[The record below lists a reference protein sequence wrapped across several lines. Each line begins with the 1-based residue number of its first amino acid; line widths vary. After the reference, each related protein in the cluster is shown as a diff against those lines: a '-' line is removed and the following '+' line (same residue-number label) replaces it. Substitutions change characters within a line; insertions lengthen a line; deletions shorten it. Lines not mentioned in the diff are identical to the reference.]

1 MKAQVGRVFD
11 PPLKIS
17 WMPRAGQRP
26 ALLQAIVAVAFVV
39 VAMALPSLAS
49 TPPELMEKHA
59 FVGAPGQALP
69 YRLARPV
76 EAAAKPGARFP
87 LVIVLHGAGERGT
100 DNEKHLR
107 SIVPTYLSAENRAR
121 FPCFLLAPQCPLDAK
136 WTGVL
141 WQEDPHA
148 PQTPAPTYPTRLLIA
163 LIEKLAGELP
173 VDRNRIYVTG
183 ISMGGSGA
191 WDLVTRRPGLFGG
204 AVILCGGADE
214 AVGHRAAAVPIWC
227 FQGAKDDIVRPS
239 LSRNMIAA
247 IARAGGTPR
256 YTELPEAGHT
266 IADEVYR
273 DPAVVAWMFAQRR
286 SPRP

>member
-1 MKAQVGRVFD
+1 MTTQVGRVFD
-11 PPLKIS
+11 PLSKTS
-17 WMPRAGQRP
+17 SLPRAGQRP
-26 ALLQAIVAVAFVV
+26 ALLQAIAVVAVVV
-39 VAMALPSLAS
+39 VAIAIPSLAS
-49 TPPELMEKHA
+49 TPADLLEKHVFTEA
-59 FVGAPGQALP
+59 TGASLP
-69 YRLARPV
+69 YRLARPTDP
-76 EAAAKPGARFP
+76 KPGTRFP

-100 DNEKHLR
+100 DNEKHIR
-107 SIVPTYLSAENRAR
+107 SIVPTYLSAENRTR

-136 WTGVL
+136 WTGVV

-148 PQTPAPTYPTRLLIA
+148 PQTLAPTYPTRLLIA

-173 VDRNRIYVTG
+173 VDRDRIYVTG

-191 WDLVTRRPGLFGG
+191 WDLVTRRPELFGG

-214 AVGHRAAAVPIWC
+214 AVGHRAAAVPVWC
-227 FQGAKDDIVRPS
+227 FQGAKDDVVRPS

-247 IARAGGTPR
+247 IERAGGRPR